1 MTSDV
6 NNLTEINFA
15 NQTTPLNRSSQ
26 SPFQK
31 SEANDELMQHL
42 DQSLFDDRDFLDYEY
57 SLPKNK
63 VLKGTSIYS
72 GVSRITSTNGRKRE
86 N

>member
-6 NNLTEINFA
+6 NNPAAINLA
-15 NQTTPLNRSSQ
+15 NQITPLNRSSH

-72 GVSRITSTNGRKRE
+72 GVSRITSTNGRKKDD
-86 N
+86 